1 MKQSFIPKKIHY
13 CWFGGNPLPEMA
25 IKCIESWKKFL
36 PDYEIIEWNESNY
49 DVHKIPYIS
58 QAYNAKK
65 YAFVSDF
72 ARFDILYEHGG
83 LYFDTDVEVIKS
95 MDKIIEQGAFAGV
108 EFPGKLASGLGLASP
123 EASPIYKEILDSY
136 KKSSFIKENG
146 QNDLTTVVTRVSD
159 IFKKYGFTDENKIQK
174 IADVT
179 IYPVEYFCP
188 KDYETGEINI
198 TENTYSIHHYDASWV
213 SDFWKNANLIRNKI
227 YKKTKNVFFRN
238 FIFNIAVR
246 IYAIKYYGFMKILKY
261 IFLRKK
267 GQCQLFL

>member
-1 MKQSFIPKKIHY
+1 MLPKVIHY
-13 CWFGGNPLPEMA
+13 CWFGGNPLPELA
-25 IKCIESWKKFL
+25 LKCIESWKKFL
-36 PDYEIIEWNESNY
+36 PEYEIIEWNESNY

-108 EFPGKLASGLGLASP
+108 EVPGKLAAGLGLASP
-123 EASPIYKEILDSY
+123 AASPIYKEILDSY
-136 KKSSFIKENG
+136 KESSFIKENG

-188 KDYETGEINI
+188 KNYETGELNI

-213 SDFWKNANLIRNKI
+213 DEFGKKVNKIKNKI
-227 YKKTKNVFFRN
+227 YTSIDNKMFR
-238 FIFNIAVR
+238 
-246 IYAIKYYGFMKILKY
+246 K
-261 IFLRKK
+261 
-267 GQCQLFL
+267 LFLCVSVFVLRVKTFGLLKSFKHYFNKGM

>member
-1 MKQSFIPKKIHY
+1 MIPKKIHY
-13 CWFGGNPLPEMA
+13 CWFGGNPLTELGER
-25 IKCIESWKKFL
+25 CLESWKKYF
-36 PDYEIIEWNESNY
+36 PDYEIVEWNESNY

-58 QAYNAKK
+58 QAYNEKK

-108 EFPGKLASGLGLASP
+108 EFPGKLNAGLGLASP
-123 EASPIYKEILDSY
+123 AASPIYKEILDSY
-136 KKSSFIKENG
+136 RKSTFITENG
-146 QNDLTTVVTRVSD
+146 QKDLTTVVTRVSD

-188 KDYETGEINI
+188 KDYETGILTI
-198 TENTYSIHHYDASWV
+198 TDNTYSIHHYDASWV
-213 SDFWKNANLIRNKI
+213 DDFGKKVNQIKNKI
-227 YKKTKNVFFRN
+227 YTSIDNKMFR
-238 FIFNIAVR
+238 
-246 IYAIKYYGFMKILKY
+246 K
-261 IFLRKK
+261 
-267 GQCQLFL
+267 LFLSVSVFVLRVKTFGLLKSFKHYFNKGI

>member
-1 MKQSFIPKKIHY
+1 MLPKVIHY
-13 CWFGGNPLPEMA
+13 CWFGGNPLPELA
-25 IKCIESWKKFL
+25 IKCIESWGKYF
-36 PDYEIIEWNESNY
+36 PDYEIIEWNENNY

-72 ARFDILYEHGG
+72 ARFDILYKHGG

-108 EFPGKLASGLGLASP
+108 EVPGKVAAGLGLASP
-123 EASPIYKEILDSY
+123 AASPIYKEILDSY

-188 KDYETGEINI
+188 KNYETGELNI

-213 SDFWKNANLIRNKI
+213 DDFGKKVNQIKNKI
-227 YKKTKNVFFRN
+227 YSTINNKM
-238 FIFNIAVR
+238 I
-246 IYAIKYYGFMKILKY
+246 
-261 IFLRKK
+261 RK
-267 GQCQLFL
+267 LFLSVSVFALRVKTFGLIKSFMHYIKRI